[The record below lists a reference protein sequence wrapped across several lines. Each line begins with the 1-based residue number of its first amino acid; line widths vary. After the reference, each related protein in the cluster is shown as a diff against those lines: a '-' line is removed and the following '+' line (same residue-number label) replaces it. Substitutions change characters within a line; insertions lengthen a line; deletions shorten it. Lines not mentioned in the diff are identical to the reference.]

1 MGVGW
6 LIDGREEVRAR
17 GGSRARKNPT
27 LVTMKSNP
35 AIPCPE
41 CSTMIPLD
49 PATLFSGGTF
59 TCAECKTQVTLAQDT
74 ERKLRKAKR

>member
-1 MGVGW
+1 MAHWWEG
-6 LIDGREEVRAR
+6 
-17 GGSRARKNPT
+17 GGSYARKKSD
-27 LVTMKSNP
+27 LSTMKSNP

-41 CSTMIPLD
+41 CSTLIPLD

-59 TCAECKTQVTLAQDT
+59 SCAECQTQVTLAQDT